1 LSFVGIDLGTSF
13 IKGAVLDTRNCR
25 IEHIRRIPFPEPL
38 VGPDPMYCE
47 FDPGCILAATRK
59 LVEEL
64 TDLAVKPDGIVMC
77 NQMGSM
83 LLMNNQGHPA
93 SNFFAWRDQ
102 RVLQPH
108 PSGAG
113 SYYQVLQ
120 ERIGAQHRR
129 ELGNELPVAAPV
141 SFLFWL
147 AEQGKLEPGL
157 TPVSLGDFVLSS
169 LCHAPASVDA
179 TNAMAYEL
187 LNLSTLRWHTEV
199 IEDLGLSAVRWPT
212 LMKQGEIAGSI
223 QLGGASVPCYSA
235 VGDYQCALLGSL
247 LDEDELSINISTGSQ
262 ASRIVAGLTL
272 GDYQTRPYFDGK
284 FTNTISHLPA
294 GRSLNVLVDLLC
306 EIAEAQGGRSKDPW
320 SYIIDAAE
328 AAEHTGLQV
337 NLGFYPGPWGD
348 RGSIANIR
356 EKTLNVGTLF
366 RAAFEN
372 MAECY
377 HASASRIWP
386 ERSWR
391 RIVFSGGLALK
402 VSLLREIIQN
412 RFQCDARVSPV
423 AEDTLCGL
431 LLLAKVFSG
440 ETSSLEEAATEV
452 REHLA
457 QEQARSGEDR

>member
-1 LSFVGIDLGTSF
+1 MSFVAIDLGTSF

-38 VGPDPMYCE
+38 VGLDPMYCE
-47 FDPGCILAATRK
+47 FDPGCILAATRR
-59 LVEEL
+59 LMDEL
-64 TDLAVKPDGIVMC
+64 TALAVKPDGMVMC

-83 LLMNNQGHPA
+83 LLMNNQGQAA

-113 SYYQVLQ
+113 SYYQILL
-120 ERIGAQHRR
+120 ERVGIQHRL
-129 ELGNELPVAAPV
+129 ELGNEFPVAAPV

-157 TPVSLGDFVLSS
+157 IPVSLGDFVLSS
-169 LCHAPASVDA
+169 LCHAPASVDV

-187 LNLSTLRWHTEV
+187 LNLSAMAWHTDV
-199 IEDLGLSAVRWPT
+199 IDDLGLSAVRWPR
-212 LMKQGEIAGSI
+212 LKKQGEVAGFI
-223 QLGGASVPCYSA
+223 KLGRASVPCYTA

-247 LDEDELSINISTGSQ
+247 LGEDELSINISTGSQ
-262 ASRIVAGLTL
+262 ASRIVPGLTL
-272 GDYQTRPYFDGK
+272 GDYQTRPFFDGK

-306 EIAEAQGGRSKDPW
+306 EIAGAQGGLSRDPW
-320 SYIIDAAE
+320 SYIIAAAE
-328 AAEHTGLQV
+328 AADHTDLQV
-337 NLGFYPGPWGD
+337 NLAYYPGPWGD

-386 ERSWR
+386 DRSWR

-402 VSLLREIIQN
+402 ISLLREIIQN
-412 RFQCDARVSPV
+412 RFHCDARLSPV
-423 AEDTLCGL
+423 EEDTLCGL

-452 REHLA
+452 RGRFP
-457 QEQARSGEDR
+457 QQ